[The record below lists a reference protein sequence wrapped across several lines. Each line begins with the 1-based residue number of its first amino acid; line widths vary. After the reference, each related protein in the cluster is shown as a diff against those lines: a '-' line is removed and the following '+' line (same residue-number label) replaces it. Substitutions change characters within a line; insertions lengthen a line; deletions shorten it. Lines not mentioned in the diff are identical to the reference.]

1 MDEVEGLILG
11 IVFERSL
18 CARKCGAC
26 VGDSGSKRKLERDD
40 TIGDDGAELPFSV
53 EERLSRRAIAEDAR
67 WRVGRSVS
75 VSSKRRHDSRC
86 RAMRD
91 WRRSCGGIRVEGTG
105 TMAPFGTVRRAECR
119 ELRRLLGREVVLRE
133 AEREWV
139 VGVVEGCELRLGE
152 GGSIRLTLA
161 ISDGDIGSHLSSSV
175 MMGDFVERVNEG
187 CRARHV
193 TDAIRKVL
201 GTGRCLALQAF
212 TSSQVQ
218 RSGPAGHRCIRTE
231 VRCLL
236 GFTAVRL
243 HLETKTTR
251 NI

>member
-1 MDEVEGLILG
+1 MDEDEGLIVG

-18 CARKCGAC
+18 CERKCGGC

-53 EERLSRRAIAEDAR
+53 EGRLSRRALVEAAR
-67 WRVGRSVS
+67 WRAGRLDSVS
-75 VSSKRRHDSRC
+75 VSWKRRHDSRC

-91 WRRSCGGIRVEGTG
+91 WRRSCGGMRVEGTG
-105 TMAPFGTVRRAECR
+105 TMAPLGTVRRAECR

-133 AEREWV
+133 AERECV
-139 VGVVEGCELRLGE
+139 VEVEGCELRLGE

-175 MMGDFVERVNEG
+175 IIGDFVERVKEG

-193 TDAIRKVL
+193 TDAIREGL
-201 GTGRCLALQAF
+201 ELAGALAMHLR
-212 TSSQVQ
+212 SSQVQ
-218 RSGPAGHRCIRTE
+218 RSGPAGHRIVKSR
-231 VRCLL
+231 
-236 GFTAVRL
+236 GAVSMRI
-243 HLETKTTR
+243 HMCSSTPS
-251 NI
+251 